1 MDKPQLYVQEQKEAL
16 KTAFAQPKKSLGR
29 VFKDFADVTT
39 S

>member
-1 MDKPQLYVQEQKEAL
+1 MDKPQLDVQEQKEAL

-29 VFKDFADVTT
+29 VLKGLAGVTT

>member
-1 MDKPQLYVQEQKEAL
+1 MDKPQLYVQEQREAL

-29 VFKDFADVTT
+29 ALKGFADVTA